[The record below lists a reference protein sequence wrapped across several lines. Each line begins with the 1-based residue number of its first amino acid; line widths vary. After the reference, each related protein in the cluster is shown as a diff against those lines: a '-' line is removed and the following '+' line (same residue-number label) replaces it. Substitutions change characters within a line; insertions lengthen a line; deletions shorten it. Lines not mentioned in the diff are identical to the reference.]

1 MITFFNII
9 LLLQP
14 MIVNSAFL
22 IVDGCNTFTG
32 QDTCVNNYG
41 CGWCNST
48 YVTNTSVTHSSI
60 CKEINICPL
69 SNDNSHEI
77 CVINKDYYYK
87 FNCFLSKFVVYSLLI
102 FGFLMITSCIYFG
115 ILYSIRN
122 NDSETPRN
130 YGLLSCLFLLICISG
145 ACLLFVNDYIFS
157 NFIFILLV
165 MSCGLPCLFYIK
177 KKERQINYH
186 DEDYEALL
194 ISVHDQGDDDKN
206 ENPPSYGKD

>member
-1 MITFFNII
+1 MITFFNIL

-32 QDTCVNNYG
+32 QDTCVNNY
-41 CGWCNST
+41 GWCNST

-87 FNCFLSKFVVYSLLI
+87 FNCFFIKICSL
-102 FGFLMITSCIYFG
+102 
-115 ILYSIRN
+115 
-122 NDSETPRN
+122 
-130 YGLLSCLFLLICISG
+130 
-145 ACLLFVNDYIFS
+145 
-157 NFIFILLV
+157 
-165 MSCGLPCLFYIK
+165 
-177 KKERQINYH
+177 
-186 DEDYEALL
+186 
-194 ISVHDQGDDDKN
+194 
-206 ENPPSYGKD
+206 